1 MFCGTLAA
9 KMDLRS
15 LRYFVAVV
23 DAGSLSR
30 AAGSL
35 FVAQPA
41 LTAQIK
47 KLEAELET
55 QLLERTHAGVIP
67 TPAGLQLYQDAQ
79 RLLADAA
86 ALKSRVSRLPNEPEG
101 SVTIAMPFLL
111 ASLLSGP
118 LVARLR
124 QSHPGIRLF
133 FIDDLSLMVTK
144 AMLDGRADIGLLVDT
159 EHAEGLVC
167 APLARESIYFC
178 GRDVG
183 GRVAAQ
189 LKLGADS
196 ERPEID
202 FARAVAEPL
211 VMQSRRFAIRR
222 SVEQAATD
230 RGVALN
236 IAHEHDSARVIRS
249 LYLCGAGF
257 TFTPACT
264 LDDSRPRGKAWVV
277 ARVVNPRITRSYHL
291 ATPAAKPPGPVQQ
304 AVLDALV
311 AEIRALIRTGR
322 WQAELLASAAP
333 RQG

>member
-1 MFCGTLAA
+1 
-9 KMDLRS
+9 MDLRN

-47 KLEAELET
+47 KLESELET
-55 QLLERTHAGVIP
+55 QLFERNHAGVIP

-79 RLLADAA
+79 RLLSDAA

-101 SVTIAMPFLL
+101 SVTIAAPFLL
-111 ASLLSGP
+111 VSLLSGP
-118 LVARLR
+118 VIARLR
-124 QSHPGIRLF
+124 RSHPGIRLF
-133 FIDDLSLMVTK
+133 FIDDSSLMVTK

-167 APLARESIYFC
+167 TPLARESIYFC
-178 GRDVG
+178 GRDAD

-189 LKLGADS
+189 LRQATPGD
-196 ERPEID
+196 RPEID

-211 VMQSRRFAIRR
+211 VMQSRRFTIRR
-222 SVEQAATD
+222 GVEQAATD

-236 IAHEHDSARVIRS
+236 VVHEHDSARVIRS

-257 TFTPACT
+257 TFSPACT
-264 LDDSRPRGKAWVV
+264 LGEAPRRGKGWVV
-277 ARVVNPRITRSYHL
+277 ARVVNPRLTRTYFL
-291 ATPAAKPPGPVQQ
+291 ATPASKPMRPVQQ
-304 AVLDALV
+304 AALDALV
-311 AEIRALIRTGR
+311 AEARTLIGSRR
-322 WQAELLASAAP
+322 WEAELLASAALRNP
-333 RQG
+333 